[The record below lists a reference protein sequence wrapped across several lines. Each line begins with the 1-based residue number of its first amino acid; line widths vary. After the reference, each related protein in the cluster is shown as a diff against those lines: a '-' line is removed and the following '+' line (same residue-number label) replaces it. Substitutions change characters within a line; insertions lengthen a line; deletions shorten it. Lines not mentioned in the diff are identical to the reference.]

1 MKKIKSIKHLKG
13 EKKRLIQ
20 CQENLEKKIQHNWH
34 QLKEYVKPT
43 NIARY
48 AIARVMNNKSQAK
61 INDESILKST
71 ITFGATL
78 FAKRFLDK
86 AGEKLDRF
94 FKH

>member
-1 MKKIKSIKHLKG
+1 MPGKPGKKDSAQRASTKRICEADKHCG
-13 EKKRLIQ
+13 
-20 CQENLEKKIQHNWH
+20 
-34 QLKEYVKPT
+34 
-43 NIARY
+43 Y
-48 AIARVMNNKSQAK
+48 AIAWIMNIKSQAK

-86 AGEKLDRF
+86 AGEKLDKF